1 MHQEIQPCGLNQDTK
16 GTLPANRHGSRKR
29 LWPKKNAM
37 LWQKKNALVAA
48 THDLRGPVG
57 NLANKVSGG
66 TTNGRARAR
75 LKRNE
80 ATR

>member
-1 MHQEIQPCGLNQDTK
+1 
-16 GTLPANRHGSRKR
+16 
-29 LWPKKNAM
+29 M

-48 THDLRGPVG
+48 TNDLCGRMG

-66 TTNGRARAR
+66 TTNGRVGAR

-80 ATR
+80 ATG